1 MKVGDL
7 IIVTSF
13 TPEIVPEKLGI
24 YIDDGVTNGAHE
36 NCLVLTQDGV
46 EEVNSCLIFP
56 VEHQDDQPR
65 KKAKHIRSRR
75 AGPLVGHKKI

>member
-7 IIVTSF
+7 IIVSSF
-13 TPEIVPEKLGI
+13 TPDLFTEKLGF

-36 NCLVLTQDGV
+36 NCLVLTKDGV
-46 EEVNSCLIFP
+46 EEVNSYLVFP

-65 KKAKHIRSRR
+65 KKTKHIRSR
-75 AGPLVGHKKI
+75 

>member
-36 NCLVLTQDGV
+36 NCLVLTKDGV
-46 EEVNSCLIFP
+46 EEVNSYLVFP

-65 KKAKHIRSRR
+65 KKTKHIRSR
-75 AGPLVGHKKI
+75 

>member
-36 NCLVLTQDGV
+36 NCLVLTLEFMHCTILV
-46 EEVNSCLIFP
+46 LLI
-56 VEHQDDQPR
+56 
-65 KKAKHIRSRR
+65 
-75 AGPLVGHKKI
+75 G